1 MTFGAKRE
9 IGFIIFKSSDNSYWN
24 SISQKMAGNL
34 YQRNFYLQN
43 VCNFCCCCKSHT
55 NKSSSFK
62 SIVKGRGWGGDSLLV
77 VSLIGSLIVSL
88 RSGKRKEASGK
99 FTNIRNENDK
109 IQHFHDKE
117 NLPKSA
123 QIATKVELQMS
134 SKISFYSQFAISEK
148 LSLWL

>member
-1 MTFGAKRE
+1 MTFGAERE

-99 FTNIRNENDK
+99 FTNIIDENYK
-109 IQHFHDKE
+109 I
-117 NLPKSA
+117 NTGRLA
-123 QIATKVELQMS
+123 QLTRFCNSVFYLQGFS
-134 SKISFYSQFAISEK
+134 SFVV
-148 LSLWL
+148 WHVR